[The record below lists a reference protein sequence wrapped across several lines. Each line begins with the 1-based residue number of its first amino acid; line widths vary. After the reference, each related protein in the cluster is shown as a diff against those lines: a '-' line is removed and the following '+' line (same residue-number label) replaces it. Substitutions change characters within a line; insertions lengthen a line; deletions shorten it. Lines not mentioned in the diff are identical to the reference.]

1 MKTGLRVLRAISDR
15 VNPASDDVEE
25 LRRLAPEFSDLC
37 IDDLAFE
44 IILRA
49 ASRGQIP
56 KLEHRPQA
64 AQRGLVVPGV
74 KAAAFHGGVLPC
86 GPVAPS
92 GT

>member
-1 MKTGLRVLRAISDR
+1 MTDYVAAMNTGLSVLKAIPDR

-25 LRRLAPEFSDLC
+25 LRRLGPEFSDLC

-56 KLEHRPQA
+56 KRSGDIDRRRKNA
-64 AQRGLVVPGV
+64 A
-74 KAAAFHGGVLPC
+74 
-86 GPVAPS
+86 
-92 GT
+92 